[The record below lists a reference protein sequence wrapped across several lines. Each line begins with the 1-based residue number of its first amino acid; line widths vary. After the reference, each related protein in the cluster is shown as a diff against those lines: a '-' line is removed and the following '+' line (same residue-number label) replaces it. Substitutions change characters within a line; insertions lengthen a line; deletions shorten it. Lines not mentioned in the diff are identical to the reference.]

1 MRVQRSRVSRRSSRS
16 RQLVSYKSLTRLHVL
31 STLASGCPAATG
43 AGGAF
48 VSRTARQRQT
58 GQRVLISRLLLLA
71 SAARYTPRQ
80 MLASDVASSADRA
93 VAPEDARGRWAPF
106 RLRPYDRI
114 CAQWLILHKVDNND
128 QMRCATRGPRG
139 L

>member
-1 MRVQRSRVSRRSSRS
+1 MSW
-16 RQLVSYKSLTRLHVL
+16 
-31 STLASGCPAATG
+31 
-43 AGGAF
+43 
-48 VSRTARQRQT
+48 
-58 GQRVLISRLLLLA
+58 LLLLA
-71 SAARYTPRQ
+71 SGARYTLRQ